1 LEVREG
7 EIVALLGRN
16 GVGKTTTLRTIMGA
30 LRPASGSIAFRGAGL
45 ARATPDRVNRLGIS
59 IVPEGRRIFPNLTVL
74 DNLLLAARPGGA
86 RLDEVVELFPRLRQL
101 AAARGETLSGGERQM
116 LAIGRALMAP
126 TSLMLLDEPLEGLA
140 PSVVAEVLEAI
151 ARLRS
156 RTSILIVEQK
166 VDLTLRLAELA
177 ELVGEPGER
186 GRRVAHDR
194 GSGRVLHAG
203 VVDEDLHRRRAEVE
217 LRRERARRRPG
228 DEGLLLGVVGEGQVQ
243 VGGEV
248 AAALDDLER

>member
-1 LEVREG
+1 MSLEVREG
-7 EIVALLGRN
+7 EIVALLDRN
-16 GVGKTTTLRTIMGA
+16 CVGKTTTLRTIMGA

-126 TSLMLLDEPLEGLA
+126 TRLMLLDEPLEGLA

-151 ARLRS
+151 ARLRG

-166 VDLTLRLAELA
+166 VDLTLRLA
-177 ELVGEPGER
+177 
-186 GRRVAHDR
+186 DR
-194 GSGRVLHAG
+194 AYAMVSGRVAYEG
-203 VVDEDLHRRRAEVE
+203 EAEA
-217 LRRERARRRPG
+217 LRQ
-228 DEGLLLGVVGEGQVQ
+228 DEGLQVRLLGV
-243 VGGEV
+243 
-248 AAALDDLER
+248 